1 MAISRVRIAALS
13 GLIGVFSVVGG
24 ISAFGAV
31 SAAPQKAEPAA
42 AADLPWVVE
51 DFSYPGAAQI
61 EQNQQIMLR
70 RGDGH
75 ITLTTCEGTPDI
87 LVKSRTGQKSYC
99 FDVNAARGY
108 LALELPDVFGL
119 WTEDH
124 PVQATV
130 TADGKKT
137 TVEAAANGYKALG
150 EGVDKGPRS
159 VLVELRVT
167 G

>member
-1 MAISRVRIAALS
+1 
-13 GLIGVFSVVGG
+13 VFSVVGG
-24 ISAFGAV
+24 ISAFGAA

-42 AADLPWVVE
+42 AADVPWAVE

-61 EQNQQIMLR
+61 EQNQQIVLR

-75 ITLTTCEGTPDI
+75 IRLTTCEGTPDI
-87 LVKSRTGQKSYC
+87 EVKSRTGQKTYC
-99 FDVNAARGY
+99 FDVDAKQGY
-108 LALELPDVFGL
+108 LALELPDVIGL
-119 WTEDH
+119 WTQEH
-124 PVQATV
+124 PVRATV

-137 TVEAAANGYKALG
+137 TVEAEANGYQALG

>member
-1 MAISRVRIAALS
+1 MAVLS
-13 GLIGVFSVVGG
+13 GLVGAFSVVGG
-24 ISAFGAV
+24 ISAFGAA
-31 SAAPQKAEPAA
+31 SAAPQQADPAA
-42 AADLPWVVE
+42 AVDVPWAVE
-51 DFSYPGAAQI
+51 DFSYPGAAEIQ
-61 EQNQQIMLR
+61 ESRQVVLR

-87 LVKSRTGQKSYC
+87 LVKSRGQKSYC
-99 FDVNAARGY
+99 FDVNAERGY
-108 LALELPDVFGL
+108 LTLELPDAFGI
-119 WTEDH
+119 WTQAH
-124 PVQATV
+124 PVEATL

-137 TVEAAANGYKALG
+137 TVVAEANDYEPLG